1 MNEVNAAGREI
12 NDEARKIYE
21 KKTTKGIPFAG
32 SKTAAALA
40 KAFEE
45 PVEYNQIDLA
55 EELQNDTGDCI
66 NKLAFYDINTVGTDA
81 QAKAIGNVAAAA
93 AAARASRGAGIAADV
108 PADAADAADKL
119 NTGWNNPNMTA
130 AAKAVADTYTLFNI
144 MQVEDGVGVMY
155 DGITAKGTIQ
165 LDERAALMASVG
177 TAMVICKILHGA
189 KSKTIYNQAGLE
201 EKLIYLEDIVEYVH
215 DQFGDV
221 ITLDKTSNAA
231 FERMT
236 RDQKRNHE
244 RHLLK
249 DILQDIVSGTK
260 GPDHGEAVATVNAR
274 PNNINGANATV
285 WHPYYFEKIAAMG
298 IVKDESVGKVWATH
312 ADAAGKVPQRN
323 DAALLVDG
331 DYVPANYGAGI
342 ATMTGDNIYHKVMIA
357 TRDVIKGSPRIK
369 ISSNLKI
376 SVQPVEYQTNA
387 PNPTPVGGKVELKD
401 KTFDVAVVLLS
412 LVAFHVLTYA
422 NTAAL
427 DFYIKLARKGGL
439 NAARTEVV
447 FDATNNVLTHSVFAP
462 GLFAALRMYG
472 ISEKDF
478 DDEMAFQINTNA
490 DVKALFVAAHQ
501 AYDTEGANK
510 VGAKMFKSE
519 VDTTPEWLIP
529 KEKKLEY
536 EQEFARTKARAA
548 AVTIPNNAV
557 AGTGNGPFGAHNE
570 TNPAYFLKNVAAAAA
585 SASNKNL
592 AKYARGI
599 TQQFG
604 RRRRRSSKR
613 ASFGRRK
620 RSSKKKASFGRRK
633 RSSKRKASFGRRKRR
648 VSRKA

>member
-1 MNEVNAAGREI
+1 MGRTTKKSASPRYQQQLMNEVNAAGREI

-40 KAFEE
+40 KVFEE
-45 PVEYNQIDLA
+45 PVEFNEEDLA
-55 EELQNDTGDCI
+55 EELQHDTGDCI
-66 NKLAFYDINTVGTDA
+66 NKLAYYDINTPGTDA
-81 QAKAIGNVAAAA
+81 LNKT
-93 AAARASRGAGIAADV
+93 AADLTAGLV
-108 PADAADAADKL
+108 GADAAGSGAGQRGAI
-119 NTGWNNPNMTA
+119 NNDPTNLTA
-130 AAKAVADTYTLFNI
+130 AERAVADRYTLFNN
-144 MQVEDGVGVMY
+144 MQFHHTTGVAY
-155 DGITAKGTIQ
+155 DNITAKGTIL

-189 KSKTIYNQAGLE
+189 KSKTIYNEAGLE
-201 EKLIYLEDIVEYVH
+201 EKLIYLEDIVEYIH
-215 DQFGDV
+215 NQFGDV

-236 RDQKRNHE
+236 HDQKRNYE
-244 RHLLK
+244 RHLIK
-249 DILQDIVSGTK
+249 DILEDIVSGTK
-260 GPDHGEAVATVNAR
+260 GPTHGEAPPRAAAIAND
-274 PNNINGANATV
+274 INGANSAV

-298 IVKDESVGKVWATH
+298 IVKDQSVGKVWAT
-312 ADAAGKVPQRN
+312 ASAAAGVPERN
-323 DAALLVDG
+323 DAAFKVVG
-331 DYVPANYGAGI
+331 NYVAAAAGVGARANTAGS
-342 ATMTGDNIYHKVMIA
+342 IYHRVMIA

-376 SVQPVEYQTNA
+376 SVQPVEYSHGLNSRTA
-387 PNPTPVGGKVELKD
+387 TGAKVELKT
-401 KTFDVAVVLLS
+401 KTFDIAVVILS

-427 DFYIKLARKGGL
+427 DFYIKLGRKGGL
-439 NAARTEVV
+439 NDARTEVV
-447 FDATNNVLTHSVFAP
+447 FDAGNNVLTHSVFAP

-472 ISEKDF
+472 ISEKEF

-519 VDTTPEWLIP
+519 VDTTPAWLVP

-536 EQEFARTKARAA
+536 EQEFARTKGVAPAGGA
-548 AVTIPNNAV
+548 GIVAPNYANIA
-557 AGTGNGPFGAHNE
+557 
-570 TNPAYFLKNVAAAAA
+570 TNIATSAKL
-585 SASNKNL
+585 ASNRNL
-592 AKYARGI
+592 AKHARSI
-599 TQQFG
+599 TGFG
-604 RRRRRSSKR
+604 RRRRRSSRK
-613 ASFGRRK
+613 ASFGRRKK

-633 RSSKRKASFGRRKRR
+633 KRSSTKKNKKASFGRRKRR
-648 VSRKA
+648 ASSRKA